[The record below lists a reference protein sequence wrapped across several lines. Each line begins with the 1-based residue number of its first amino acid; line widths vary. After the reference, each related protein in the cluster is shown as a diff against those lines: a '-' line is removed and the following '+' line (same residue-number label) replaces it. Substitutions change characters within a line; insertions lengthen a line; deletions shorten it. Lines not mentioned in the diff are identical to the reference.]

1 VKNMK
6 TFFNKYIDFI
16 LIIIGSLL
24 LSIAL
29 MVFLLP
35 NKINTGGVSGIAT
48 ILYHLFDFPAGIS
61 MLALNIPLF
70 LIGVKIFG
78 KKFGIKTIWGIIW
91 VSFFCDF
98 IDKILKIEPITN
110 DRFLATL
117 YGGLLLGTG
126 LGIIFRG
133 RGTTG
138 GSDIVAR
145 IINKYFKISLGW
157 SFIFIDTFVILGT
170 GLVFEDI
177 DLILFCLIALGI
189 ASKVTDT
196 IIEGVTSEKGIF
208 IISKKWHE
216 ISQRIMTET
225 KRGVTGLESTGL
237 YTNSEKKT
245 LYCVVSR
252 RQVENV
258 RRIAKEED
266 KKAFITIQNISI
278 LQGEGFRS
286 QTAILDE

>member
-1 VKNMK
+1 MK
-6 TFFNKYIDFI
+6 KTKIFFNKYFDFI
-16 LIIIGSLL
+16 LIMIGALL

-29 MVFLLP
+29 MVFLIP
-35 NKINTGGVSGIAT
+35 NKINAGGVSGIAT
-48 ILYHLFDFPAGIS
+48 VLYHLFNFPAGIT
-61 MLALNIPLF
+61 MLILNIPLF
-70 LIGVKIFG
+70 LIGIKIFG

-98 IDKILKIEPITN
+98 IDKILKINPITD
-110 DRFLATL
+110 DRFLATI
-117 YGGLLLGTG
+117 YGGLLMGIG

-145 IINKYFKISLGW
+145 IMNKYLKISLGW
-157 SFIFIDTFVILGT
+157 SFMFIDTFIIIVSGIAFGN
-170 GLVFEDI
+170 I

-189 ASKVTDT
+189 TSKVTDT
-196 IIEGVTSEKGIF
+196 IIEGVVSEKGIF
-208 IISKKWHE
+208 IISKKWE
-216 ISQRIMTET
+216 LISKRIMIET
-225 KRGVTGLESTGL
+225 KRGVTGLDSTGL
-237 YTNSEKKT
+237 YTNSKKKT

-266 KKAFITIQNISI
+266 RKAFITIQNISI

>member
-1 VKNMK
+1 MK
-6 TFFNKYIDFI
+6 KIKKIFDKYLDYL
-16 LIIIGSLL
+16 LIVIGSLL

-29 MVFLLP
+29 MIFLIP

-48 ILYHLFDFPAGIS
+48 VLYHLYHFPAGIT
-61 MLALNIPLF
+61 MLVLNIPLF

-78 KKFGIKTIWGIIW
+78 KKFGIKTIWGILW

-98 IDKILKIEPITN
+98 IDKILKISPLT
-110 DRFLATL
+110 DSRFLATI
-117 YGGLLLGTG
+117 YGGLLLGAG

-138 GSDIVAR
+138 GTDIVAR
-145 IINKYFKISLGW
+145 IINKYLKISLGW
-157 SFIFIDTFVILGT
+157 SFMFVDTFIILLG
-170 GLVFEDI
+170 GIVFADV

-189 ASKVTDT
+189 TSKVTDT
-196 IIEGVTSEKGIF
+196 IIEGVLSEKGIF
-208 IISKKWHE
+208 IISDNWNIISKRIITE
-216 ISQRIMTET
+216 I
-225 KRGVTGLESTGL
+225 KRGVTGFDSVGL
-237 YTNSEKKT
+237 YTNSKKKT

-258 RRIAKEED
+258 RRIVKEED

>member
-1 VKNMK
+1 MK
-6 TFFNKYIDFI
+6 KTKIFFNKYFDFI
-16 LIIIGSLL
+16 LIMIGALL

-29 MVFLLP
+29 MVFLIP
-35 NKINTGGVSGIAT
+35 NKINAGGVSGIAT
-48 ILYHLFDFPAGIS
+48 VLYHLFNFPAGIT
-61 MLALNIPLF
+61 MLILNIPLF
-70 LIGVKIFG
+70 LIGIKIFG

-91 VSFFCDF
+91 VSFFCAF
-98 IDKILKIEPITN
+98 IDKILKINPITD
-110 DRFLATL
+110 DRFLATI
-117 YGGLLLGTG
+117 YGGLLMGIG

-145 IINKYFKISLGW
+145 IMNKYLKISLGW
-157 SFIFIDTFVILGT
+157 SFMFIDTFIIIVSGIAFGN
-170 GLVFEDI
+170 I

-189 ASKVTDT
+189 TSKVTDT
-196 IIEGVTSEKGIF
+196 IIEGVVSEKGIF
-208 IISKKWHE
+208 IISKKWE
-216 ISQRIMTET
+216 LISKRIMIET
-225 KRGVTGLESTGL
+225 KRGVTGLDSTGL
-237 YTNSEKKT
+237 YTNSKKKT

-266 KKAFITIQNISI
+266 RKAFITIQNISI